1 MISLGCPKNQVDAE
15 IMLKAIQESG
25 FEITKREDDADAI
38 IINTCGFL
46 ESAAEEAIE
55 TILEIASYK
64 TAGVLKALIVT
75 GCLAERYK
83 EQITEEIPEV
93 DVVVGLGKNSE
104 IVNIIKE
111 ALKGNTKN
119 YFDDKMLLPLNG
131 ERLLFSPPYTAYLK
145 IAEGCSNNCSYCAIP
160 SIRGPFR
167 SRTIEDIIKEANTL
181 AQKGV
186 KEIILVAQDTTLYG
200 IDLYKKPCLSTLL
213 AKLCEVKGIEII
225 RTLYTYPDRIDDELI
240 KTVAENKKIAKYF
253 DIPLQHCEDKIL
265 KAMNRRTTKADIKNL
280 IDKLR
285 KNIPDVILRTSLITG
300 FPGETEEDFM
310 ALAEFVKDIKFDRL
324 GCFPFSNE
332 EGTKANT
339 MDNQIDKQTRFDR
352 AENIMNLQLE
362 IVTDKNKEK
371 IGKTYSVL
379 VEGYDSSIKAYF
391 GRSYMDAPEIDGK
404 IFFTSKQELSIGDS
418 CNVLINDFIE
428 YDLLGE
434 KI

>member
-1 MISLGCPKNQVDAE
+1 M
-15 IMLKAIQESG
+15 
-25 FEITKREDDADAI
+25 
-38 IINTCGFL
+38 
-46 ESAAEEAIE
+46 
-55 TILEIASYK
+55 
-64 TAGVLKALIVT
+64 
-75 GCLAERYK
+75 
-83 EQITEEIPEV
+83 
-93 DVVVGLGKNSE
+93 
-104 IVNIIKE
+104 
-111 ALKGNTKN
+111 
-119 YFDDKMLLPLNG
+119 
-131 ERLLFSPPYTAYLK
+131 
-145 IAEGCSNNCSYCAIP
+145 
-160 SIRGPFR
+160 
-167 SRTIEDIIKEANTL
+167 
-181 AQKGV
+181 
-186 KEIILVAQDTTLYG
+186 
-200 IDLYKKPCLSTLL
+200 
-213 AKLCEVKGIEII
+213 
-225 RTLYTYPDRIDDELI
+225 
-240 KTVAENKKIAKYF
+240 
-253 DIPLQHCEDKIL
+253 
-265 KAMNRRTTKADIKNL
+265 
-280 IDKLR
+280 R

-362 IVTDKNKEK
+362 IITDKNKEK

-404 IFFTSKQELSIGDS
+404 IFFTSKQELSIGDF